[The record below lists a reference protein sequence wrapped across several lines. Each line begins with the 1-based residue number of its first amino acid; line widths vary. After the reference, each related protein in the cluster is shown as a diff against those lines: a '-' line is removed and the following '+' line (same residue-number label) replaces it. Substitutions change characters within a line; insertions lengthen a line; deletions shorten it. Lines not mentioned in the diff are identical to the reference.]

1 MTDSAKP
8 LAGKVALVT
17 GASRGLGKGTA
28 IGLGEAGATVYV
40 TARTL
45 STPGALPGTAEQTAQ
60 EVTAAGGKGIA
71 VQCDHTDDAQVDTVF
86 SRIRDEQGKLDILV
100 NCVYPAPGI
109 LPTTGPKMTGGAPF
123 WETPVEE
130 GWEAA
135 FTLGVRAH
143 YVATQKAMP
152 MLLESS
158 GLIVNISSPGNYV
171 YIISTMYGMG
181 KAANERMVNQ
191 MAQELEDTPVSI
203 MTLWPGLV
211 QTEIMGTALEN
222 EPAMMREILSL
233 IWTNVEGAD
242 TELANMN
249 TEQVLGL
256 FESPTFSGRGVAA
269 LAADPEVKKKS
280 GRVLALPALAKEYG
294 FTDVGGNIPDGLK
307 LLETAAWPPLA
318 PDGARPQVGSAESV
332 DV

>member
-8 LAGKVALVT
+8 HAGRVALVT

-45 STPGALPGTAEQTAQ
+45 CTPGALPGTAEQTAR

-109 LPTTGPKMTGGAPF
+109 LPTTGPKLSGGAPF
-123 WETPVEE
+123 WETPVDE

-152 MLLESS
+152 LLLESS

-181 KAANERMVNQ
+181 KAANERMVVQ

-222 EPAMMREILSL
+222 NPAMMREILSL

-242 TELANMN
+242 TELANMD
-249 TEQVLGL
+249 TGQMLGL
-256 FESPTFSGRGVAA
+256 FESPTFCGRGVAA
-269 LAADPEVKKKS
+269 LAADPDVKKKS
-280 GRVLALPALAKEYG
+280 GRVLALAALAKEYG

-318 PDGARPQVGSAESV
+318 PDGARPQAGSAESV

>member
-1 MTDSAKP
+1 MTDPAKP

-17 GASRGLGKGTA
+17 GASRGLGKGNA

-45 STPGALPGTAEQTAQ
+45 STPGPLPGTAEQTAQ

-71 VQCDHTDDAQVDTVF
+71 VQCDHTDDAQVDAVF
-86 SRIRDEQGKLDILV
+86 SRIREEQGKLDILV

-211 QTEIMGTALEN
+211 QTEIMGTVLEN

-242 TELANMN
+242 TELAGMN
-249 TEQVLGL
+249 TEQMLGL

-294 FTDVGGNIPDGLK
+294 FSDIGGNIPDGLK

-318 PDGARPQVGSAESV
+318 PDGARPQVGGAESV

>member
-45 STPGALPGTAEQTAQ
+45 STPGALPGTAEQTA
-60 EVTAAGGKGIA
+60 EEITAAGGTGIA
-71 VQCDHTDDAQVDTVF
+71 VQCDHTDDTQVDAVF
-86 SRIRDEQGKLDILV
+86 TRIRQDQGKLDILV

-123 WETPVEE
+123 WQTPVNE

-152 MLLESS
+152 LLLESS

-181 KAANERMVNQ
+181 KAANERMVAQ
-191 MAQELEDTPVSI
+191 MAQELEDTAVSI

-211 QTEIMGTALEN
+211 KTEIMGGTLEH

-233 IWTNVEGAD
+233 VWTNIDGAD
-242 TELANMN
+242 KQLADMDPDQMMN
-249 TEQVLGL
+249 L
-256 FESPTFSGRGVAA
+256 FETPVFTGRGVAA
-269 LAADPEVKKKS
+269 LAADPNIKTKS
-280 GRVLALPALAKEYG
+280 GHVLALPALAHEYG
-294 FTDVGGNIPDGLK
+294 FTDTDGTIPDGLK
-307 LLETAAWPPLA
+307 LLETAAWPPLTNN
-318 PDGARPQVGSAESV
+318 
-332 DV
+332 

>member
-45 STPGALPGTAEQTAQ
+45 ATPGALPGTAEQTAQ
-60 EVTAAGGKGIA
+60 DITAAGGTGIA
-71 VQCDHTDDAQVDTVF
+71 VQCDHTDDTQVDAVF
-86 SRIRDEQGKLDILV
+86 TRIRQDQGKLDILV

-123 WETPVEE
+123 WQTPVNE

-152 MLLESS
+152 LLLESC

-181 KAANERMVNQ
+181 KAANERMVAQ
-191 MAQELEDTPVSI
+191 MAQELEDTGVSI

-211 QTEIMGTALEN
+211 KTEIMGGTLEH

-233 IWTNVEGAD
+233 VWTNIDGAD
-242 TELANMN
+242 KQLADMDLDQMMN
-249 TEQVLGL
+249 L
-256 FESPTFSGRGVAA
+256 FETPVFTGRGVAA
-269 LAADPEVKKKS
+269 LAADPNIKTKS
-280 GRVLALPALAKEYG
+280 GHVLALPALANEYG
-294 FTDVGGNIPDGLK
+294 FTDTDGTIPDGLK
-307 LLETAAWPPLA
+307 LLQTHAWPPLKNN
-318 PDGARPQVGSAESV
+318 
-332 DV
+332 

>member
-1 MTDSAKP
+1 MTDIKKP

-17 GASRGLGKGTA
+17 GASRGLGKGAA

-45 STPGALPGTAEQTAQ
+45 STPGALPGTAEQTA
-60 EVTAAGGKGIA
+60 EAITAAGGEGIA
-71 VQCDHTDDAQVDTVF
+71 VQCDHTDDAQVDAVF
-86 SRIRDEQGKLDILV
+86 SRIRDEQGKLDVLV

-123 WETPVEE
+123 WQTPVDE

-211 QTEIMGTALEN
+211 KTEIMGGTLEH
-222 EPAMMREILSL
+222 EPEMMREILSL

-242 TELANMN
+242 KELADMN
-249 TEQVLGL
+249 FEQMQAEL
-256 FESPTFSGRGVAA
+256 FESPTFTGRGVAA
-269 LAADPEVKKKS
+269 LAADPNVKNKS

-294 FTDVGGNIPDGLK
+294 FTDVDGNIPDGLK

-318 PDGARPQVGSAESV
+318 GK
-332 DV
+332 